1 MIDNKRPTQTKY
13 LAIKDYLIY
22 KKIEKENWFFSD
34 EMNKFLKDHE
44 LPMTNELSKYNL
56 RVYMDDA
63 IQIHIY
69 NMNEIKKA
77 DLNVHLDE

>member
-13 LAIKDYLIY
+13 LSVDDYLVY

-34 EMNKFLKDHE
+34 EMNKFLKEYD

-56 RVYMDDA
+56 RVYMENSV
-63 IQIHIY
+63 QIHIY
-69 NMNEIKKA
+69 NMDEIK
-77 DLNVHLDE
+77 NVNINFH

>member
-13 LAIKDYLIY
+13 LSVDDYLVY

-34 EMNKFLKDHE
+34 EMNKFLKEHD

-56 RVYMDDA
+56 RVYMENS

-69 NMNEIKKA
+69 NMDDIK
-77 DLNVHLDE
+77 NVNINFH

>member
-1 MIDNKRPTQTKY
+1 MSENKRPTQTKF
-13 LAIKDYLIY
+13 LTINDYLVY

-34 EMNKFLKDHE
+34 EMNIFLKEHD

-56 RVYMDDA
+56 RVYMDNA

-69 NMNEIKKA
+69 NMNEIKNV
-77 DLNVHLDE
+77 DVNVHLSE

>member
-1 MIDNKRPTQTKY
+1 MTDNKRHTQTKS
-13 LAIKDYLIY
+13 LSVNDYLIY

-34 EMNKFLKDHE
+34 EMNKFLKEHD

-56 RVYMDDA
+56 RVYMENS

-69 NMNEIKKA
+69 NMN
-77 DLNVHLDE
+77 

>member
-13 LAIKDYLIY
+13 LSVDDYLVY

-34 EMNKFLKDHE
+34 KMNKFLKEHD

-56 RVYMDDA
+56 RVYMENSV
-63 IQIHIY
+63 QIHIY
-69 NMNEIKKA
+69 NMDDIK
-77 DLNVHLDE
+77 NVNINFH

>member
-13 LAIKDYLIY
+13 LSVDDYLVY

-34 EMNKFLKDHE
+34 EMNKFLKEHD

-56 RVYMDDA
+56 RVYMENSV
-63 IQIHIY
+63 QIHIY
-69 NMNEIKKA
+69 NMDDIK
-77 DLNVHLDE
+77 NVNINFH